1 MFCKQVFFRNKLK
14 YHSFISCDSL
24 THNYDTPCMK
34 FPKLGKRLDLPFV
47 LQMERRKE
55 KEAVFFFGDVSDK
68 IIPFDLGL

>member
-1 MFCKQVFFRNKLK
+1 
-14 YHSFISCDSL
+14 
-24 THNYDTPCMK
+24 MK

-68 IIPFDLGL
+68 IIRLILDFESNLNFQSSK